1 MVIAGGNDLTVG
13 MTGLAGFIS
22 LFFVLFVI
30 FIYDN
35 MISKEKIMTNKL
47 SRKL

>member
-1 MVIAGGNDLTVG
+1 MVIDGGSDLTVG

-22 LFFVLFVI
+22 LIVVLVLL

-35 MISKEKIMTNKL
+35 KLSKEKIMTNKISNYL
-47 SRKL
+47 